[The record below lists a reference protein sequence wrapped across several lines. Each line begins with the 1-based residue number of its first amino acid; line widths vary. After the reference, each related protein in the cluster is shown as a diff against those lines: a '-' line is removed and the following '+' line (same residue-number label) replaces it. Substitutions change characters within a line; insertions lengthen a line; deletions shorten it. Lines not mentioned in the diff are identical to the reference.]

1 MADEN
6 LAELLKTQKSLT
18 EWLEDIKHRDV
29 DSIRRED
36 NDKRERLRIL
46 SDIIGLPYDKP
57 VQFEASE
64 LTEDSPKFVEYLKL
78 HGEDLCALRLLPKDD
93 GLAKLRMRGKSVKF
107 AYDWFKQQKINPIQY
122 RADFVPH
129 PPDYGWSTIFVVNHH
144 GICGE
149 IIFGGHHLLTQGF
162 HTTSPLLFNFNFQDW
177 FLSEDNADAL
187 VHLKKL
193 ANYLLVG
200 EESLRKQVTDKLNGK
215 FHNNYLSGY
224 FESTDSSVGTWFI
237 DYNRILGET
246 FKDVNIDAAPLV
258 TKSKGHLS
266 GRSGSHGQAEGKVRI
281 VHPEK
286 IDAEFQPGEVLVC
299 VMTTPQHV
307 PLMKRAAAIITDQGG
322 ILCHAAIV
330 ARELGIP
337 CIVGTNNATSILADG
352 DKVSVNATNGT
363 VSIIN

>member
-1 MADEN
+1 MADDN

-36 NDKRERLRIL
+36 NDKRERLRVL

-64 LTEDSPKFVEYLKL
+64 LTEDNSIFVNYLKA
-78 HGEDLCALRLLPKDD
+78 HGEELCALRLLPKND
-93 GLAKLRMRGKSVKF
+93 GLAKLRMRGKSVRF
-107 AYDWFKQQKINPIQY
+107 AYDWFKEQRINPPQY
-122 RADFVPH
+122 RPDFVPH
-129 PPDYGWSTIFVVNHH
+129 PPDSGGSPTFVVNRH
-144 GICGE
+144 GMQGE

-162 HTTSPLLFNFNFQDW
+162 HSKSPILFSFDFNDW
-177 FLSEDNADAL
+177 LLSEKSPEAL
-187 VHLKKL
+187 EHLKKL
-193 ANYLLVG
+193 ASYLMVSDG
-200 EESLRKQVTDKLNGK
+200 NLRQKVTKELNGQ
-215 FHNNYLSGY
+215 FCNNYLSGY

-237 DYNRILGET
+237 DYNRILGEM
-246 FKDVNIDAAPLV
+246 FKDVKVNVAPRSSA
-258 TKSKGHLS
+258 TKSHLS
-266 GRSGSHGQAEGKVRI
+266 GRSGSQGQAEGVVKI

-286 IDAEFQPGEVLVC
+286 LDAEFQPGQILVC

-307 PLMKRAAAIITDQGG
+307 PLMRRAAAIVTDQGG

-337 CIVGTNNATSILADG
+337 CIVGTNNATSMLSTG
-352 DKVSVNATNGT
+352 DKVS
-363 VSIIN
+363 